1 MAFVPRLRELQ
12 REGLSVLAQAPA
24 PPPRPEPPQPPV
36 PPPGVRVVRQDSRRN
51 LAPAEARRLLADIE
65 REIGT
70 DEAKRLSIEWTITEP
85 NGKP

>member
-1 MAFVPRLRELQ
+1 
-12 REGLSVLAQAPA
+12 
-24 PPPRPEPPQPPV
+24 
-36 PPPGVRVVRQDSRRN
+36 VVRQDSRRN
-51 LAPAEARRLLADIE
+51 LAPAEARRVLADIE